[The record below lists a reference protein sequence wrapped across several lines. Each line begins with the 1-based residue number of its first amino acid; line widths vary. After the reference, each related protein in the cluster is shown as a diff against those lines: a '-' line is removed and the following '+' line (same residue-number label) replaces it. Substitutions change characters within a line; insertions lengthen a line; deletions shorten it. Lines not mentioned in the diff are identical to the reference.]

1 MLVIF
6 DSLFLRVKL
15 EKMVNLDLPVP
26 LARLDLEAYLE
37 CPVCPVS
44 KATVV
49 SPVWMDPKE
58 NQALVVRKEH
68 KV

>member
-1 MLVIF
+1 MA
-6 DSLFLRVKL
+6 
-15 EKMVNLDLPVP
+15 NLDLPVP

-37 CPVCPVS
+37 CQVCPVS

-49 SPVWMDPKE
+49 SPVWMDLKE
-58 NQALVVRKEH
+58 NPAQVVRKEH